1 MHPTTDPQP
10 PGGSPAQEPAA
21 GHRTLPHTADT
32 IVEAWAPSR
41 VECIAEVVLGLV
53 DAFAARDPDARPAET
68 VPFEVDAPLDE
79 DVVVALLDDV
89 LYLLDARGVLPV
101 AVSVEE
107 DEDGAIAGEFG
118 VVPAR
123 DVELVGAVPKGVSRS
138 GLEFGRTDGRWVCR
152 VVVDV

>member
-1 MHPTTDPQP
+1 VDDTTGLQRS
-10 PGGSPAQEPAA
+10 PGS

-32 IVEAWAPSR
+32 IVEAWAPTR

-53 DAFAARDPDARPAET
+53 DAFAARDPGVQPTGT

-79 DVVVALLDDV
+79 DVVVTLLDDV
-89 LYLLDARGVLPV
+89 LYLLDTRGVVPV

-107 DEDGAIAGEFG
+107 DEDGAITGELG
-118 VVPAR
+118 VVPAG
-123 DVELVGAVPKGVSRS
+123 DLELVGAVPKGISRS